1 MDLARSFSYV
11 TEDEVWWQKILL
23 GGAISLI
30 PIVGQIYMMGYALE
44 ALKNII
50 AGREVPLPEVTED
63 FGGKLLKGLLLSV
76 ILFIY
81 YLPVTV
87 IGAGSGIG
95 SALITNVIDDPD
107 AVNAI
112 VSVWSGLFGCISLI
126 LSIAIGLLMPFV
138 WSRYAETEK
147 FEEAFKLGEIF
158 QMLKDNLG
166 ITFLVLIVSSV
177 AGFLAFIV
185 GVILCLIGLLFTMFY
200 VQLVTVF
207 LYGALYRQA
216 KAAAVG

>member
-11 TEDEVWWQKILL
+11 TEDQEWWKKILL
-23 GGAISLI
+23 GGVISLI
-30 PIVGQIYMMGYALE
+30 PVVGQIYLMGYALE
-44 ALKNII
+44 ALKNVI

-76 ILFIY
+76 IVFIY
-81 YLPVTV
+81 FLPVTV

-95 SALITNVIDDPD
+95 SALITNVVDDPD

-112 VSVWSGLFGCISLI
+112 VSIWSGCLGCISLI
-126 LSIAIGLLMPFV
+126 LGIAIGLLMPFV
-138 WSRYAETEK
+138 WSRYAETEQ

-158 QMLKDNLG
+158 QMLKSNLG
-166 ITFLVLIVSSV
+166 STFVVLIVNSV
-177 AGFLAFIV
+177 AGLLAFFV
-185 GVILCLIGLLFTMFY
+185 GLIFCVIGLLFTMFY

-216 KAAAVG
+216 KATALG